1 MLSFGKRKIRVKKR
15 TKIILWSMAAVFLLL
30 LLGMSYFI
38 GSQVFQASTQLATN
52 EDTKGVSE
60 SFWEKCGIDYE
71 SFKKEYQIEALELES
86 SFDGH
91 TIPADYIYAKG
102 MENNKD
108 NQTVIL
114 VHGLGGNRYS
124 NYPLAEFFLEEGYNI
139 ITYDQRSSNENT
151 ARYTTF
157 GYWEKYDLAD
167 YIKYVKKHVSDKPV
181 GVWGTSFG
189 GATAGLAL
197 GESDVDHQIDFMIL
211 DCPVSSMEWMIE
223 QEMIKMDTGLPVS
236 YMVWCGN
243 VMNRIKLGF
252 TYGDADVSKAVRHAE
267 TPVLVINSKKDTLTP
282 YFMGKDIYDGLQG
295 KTGEIWTVG
304 DSEHAEI
311 WFDHND
317 DYRRTVKEFINGQ
330 GEERDE

>member
-1 MLSFGKRKIRVKKR
+1 MKRK
-15 TKIILWSMAAVFLLL
+15 TKIILWSITAVVLIIIAGL
-30 LLGMSYFI
+30 SYFI
-38 GSQVFQASTQLATN
+38 GSQVFTASTQLVTN
-52 EDTKGVSE
+52 EETKGVSE
-60 SFWEKCGIDYE
+60 SFWKKCGIDYE

-91 TIPADYIYAKG
+91 TIPADYIYAEG
-102 MENNKD
+102 MEQNKD
-108 NQTVIL
+108 NKTVIL

-157 GYWEKYDLAD
+157 GFWEKFDLID
-167 YIKYVKKHVSDKPV
+167 CINYVKEYAADQHL

-189 GATAGLAL
+189 GATGGLAL
-197 GESDVDHQIDFMIL
+197 GYKNIDAQVDFMIL

-223 QEMIKMDTGLPVS
+223 QEMIQMDTGLPVS

-243 VMNRIKLGF
+243 VINKAKLGF
-252 TYGDADVSKAVRHAE
+252 TYGEADVSEAVQSVE
-267 TPVLVINSKKDTLTP
+267 TPVLVINSKKDTMTP
-282 YFMGKDIYDGLQG
+282 YFMGKDIYDGLKG
-295 KTGEIWTVG
+295 KSKEIWTVN

-311 WFDHND
+311 WFDHKEE
-317 DYRRTVKEFINGQ
+317 YRGTVKEFLNRQ
-330 GEERDE
+330 GE